1 MSLQDRNVV
10 VIGGSSGIGFVV
22 AKLALEAG
30 AESSPIG
37 GRNESRLTEA
47 AQKLPGSQ
55 THLVDISDEAQVAAF
70 FEHVGELDHL
80 VVTSRREP
88 SRLPRDSSDLPIQ
101 EARAA
106 FDHKFWG
113 QWAGCA
119 TRCALHP
126 CWGIVRADLRS
137 HSAAGQGLARGC

>member
-30 AESSPIG
+30 AKVLIG

-47 AQKLPGSQ
+47 AQKLPGSK

-80 VVTSRREP
+80 VVTAGGTMASP
-88 SRLPRDSSDLPIQ
+88 KRLADLPIQ

-113 QWAGCA
+113 
-119 TRCALHP
+119 
-126 CWGIVRADLRS
+126 
-137 HSAAGQGLARGC
+137 